1 MLEILQFLNSES
13 NVLQNLV
20 FIFTIIGVL
29 ITLVTV
35 ILTMINLR
43 AVVKQVKEMQLQRNH
58 SQEPDLFI
66 EPINLSVNYQ
76 NEDILFTSPWRNNA
90 GDLFNKTNSL
100 PIKITNIGNGVA
112 KHVTLNLFFE
122 KDYLNELVDL
132 DIKNTFNLRTL
143 QTDYGMEFFQYE
155 FGDSKRQASRN
166 HDMDSKDNHF
176 FNYIRKDE
184 SVSFLLNTRN
194 QEIFNIAM
202 IINSINSEST
212 SIPRIKA
219 SVSYYD
225 SFNTRYEKDI
235 DIFVG
240 SNIVKHVNMQ
250 RSYDF
255 SINFELSALNRL
267 PEKIHNKGNSKKIK
281 NIFSSK

>member
-1 MLEILQFLNSES
+1 MLIEILQFLNSES

-29 ITLVTV
+29 ITLITV
-35 ILTMINLR
+35 FLTIINLR
-43 AVVKQVKEMQLQRNH
+43 AVVKQVKEMQLQRTH

-76 NEDILFTSPWRNNA
+76 NEDILFSAPWWNSI
-90 GDLFNKTNSL
+90 GDIFNKANPL

-122 KDYLNELVDL
+122 KEYLKELVDL
-132 DIKNTFNLRTL
+132 DIGNTFNLRTL
-143 QTDYGMEFFQYE
+143 LTDYGMEFFQYE
-155 FGDSKRQASRN
+155 FGDINKRRASRN

-176 FNYIRKDE
+176 FNYIRTDE
-184 SVSFLLNTRN
+184 SVLFLLNARN

-202 IINSINSEST
+202 IINSINLEST

-219 SVSYYD
+219 LVSYYD
-225 SFNTRYEKDI
+225 SFSTRYEKDI
-235 DIFVG
+235 DIFIG
-240 SNIVKHVNMQ
+240 TNTVKRVNMQ
-250 RSYDF
+250 SSYDF
-255 SINFELSALNRL
+255 SIDFELGTLNRL
-267 PEKIHNKGNSKKIK
+267 PEKYVNQSNSEK
-281 NIFSSK
+281 